1 MSRITTAL
9 LGVILGLAASLVLL
23 SLEDQ
28 DSRPCPRCLVSQSS
42 SKRTTLAGTVAP
54 WATAVVR
61 SAVESE
67 ECDSG

>member
-28 DSRPCPRCLVSQSS
+28 DSRPCPLPSQSVQLQEDDPGWDC
-42 SKRTTLAGTVAP
+42 RTMGNGCGPLGRRIGGV
-54 WATAVVR
+54 
-61 SAVESE
+61 
-67 ECDSG
+67 